1 MFSYSLCWE
10 FPHVRRAKKTA
21 IVLLLASHPKM
32 NPVLEFRENRTTRM
46 KDRNGILKDWISI
59 DQLPVGSSATVME
72 LSNDSL
78 SLKLMEMGLIPG
90 KILKVMK
97 RASYGDPIAI
107 RYGDTTLALRK
118 NEAQKVMV
126 KPLVP

>member
-1 MFSYSLCWE
+1 M
-10 FPHVRRAKKTA
+10 V
-21 IVLLLASHPKM
+21 
-32 NPVLEFRENRTTRM
+32 
-46 KDRNGILKDWISI
+46 SI

-90 KILKVMK
+90 KTIKVIK
-97 RASYGDPIAI
+97 RTSYGDPIAI

-118 NEAQKVMV
+118 NEAQKVQV
-126 KPLVP
+126 KPIEP

>member
-1 MFSYSLCWE
+1 
-10 FPHVRRAKKTA
+10 
-21 IVLLLASHPKM
+21 
-32 NPVLEFRENRTTRM
+32 M
-46 KDRNGILKDWISI
+46 KDRNENQHEMVSI

-90 KILKVMK
+90 KTLKVMK
-97 RASYGDPIAI
+97 RASYGDPLVI

-118 NEAQKVMV
+118 NEAQKVWV
-126 KPLVP
+126 KPLEP